1 MRDKVPGICCLATSP
16 GWVDAQLTKNCGI
29 VPLLFHKM
37 YGFRAIMAG
46 GNSGPY
52 PSHDRYLP
60 EVEMD
65 FIADPDGPDVVRYI
79 EERASDIDVLVLH
92 GPQEYYYAAPL
103 ERYRALRPDGR
114 VYLELD
120 ANGVWMERLPW
131 NTPSFRRFL
140 AHCDVVGASCRRIQ
154 RYLAAKW
161 PCRVEYI
168 PNGFYNFDGID
179 LAVDF
184 AAKENRIVTVGR
196 IGSPEKRH
204 ELLLS
209 AFAAVADA
217 FPSWTLRFVGNVE
230 PAFEELV
237 RTFLTKRP
245 DLEKRVVFTGLIRDK
260 ECLFEE
266 YRQAKVF
273 ALTSFKEGMPNV
285 VAEALFGGCYMVS
298 SDVDASLDMVDGGAC
313 GEIFPIDDEAALTS
327 LLVRL
332 LGDEARIWQGGER
345 AMAYGRETFDFTR
358 IIRRLHYLLWEGGDR
373 A

>member
-1 MRDKVPGICCLATSP
+1 MRDKVPGICCLATSR

-237 RTFLTKRP
+237 RTLLTKRP

-260 ECLFEE
+260 ERLFEE

-298 SDVDASLDMVDGGAC
+298 SDVDASSDMVDGGAC

-358 IIRRLHYLLWEGGDR
+358 IIRRLHYLLWEGGNR